1 MKVLVV
7 NAGSSSLK
15 YQLIEMETET
25 VLCKGVV
32 EKIGL
37 EGSLITHKYGDKK
50 VVIEDT
56 INDHTKAFNLLME
69 CLVNKEYGVIDSV
82 KEIAAIGHRVVH
94 CGEEFDSSVYV
105 GDDEMKKLKSVAHL
119 APLHNPANLACIE
132 SCKAILPD
140 VSNVAVFDTAF
151 HSTMPKKASMY
162 GIPYEIY
169 EKYQIRRYGFH
180 GTSHKFVSGEA
191 IKYLTAKGLPCAN
204 IVTCHLGNGS
214 SISAVKDGKC
224 VDTSMGMTPMAGVMM
239 GTRCGDIDPA
249 VVEMIADNTGMSL
262 KETTNYLNKQSGFL
276 GVSGVSSDARMLCA
290 AADEGNERAQLAKDM
305 FAYQVKKFIGS
316 YAVAMNGLDCV
327 VFTGGIGENS
337 YEFRELIMSETEFL
351 GIEFDRDK
359 NRSKE
364 ARGNFCELNTA
375 RSKVKVLVI
384 PTNEELVIARETK
397 EIVESL

>member
-37 EGSLITHKYGDKK
+37 NGSLITHKYGDQK

-56 INDHTKAFNLLME
+56 INDHTKAFNLLID
-69 CLVNKEYGVIDSV
+69 CLVNKDYGVIDSV
-82 KEIAAIGHRVVH
+82 EEIGAIGHRVVH
-94 CGEEFDSSVYV
+94 SGEEFDSSAYV
-105 GDDEMKKLKSVAHL
+105 GDEEMKKLQSIAHL
-119 APLHNPANLACIE
+119 APLHNPANIACIQL
-132 SCKAILPD
+132 CKSLLPK
-140 VSNVAVFDTAF
+140 VPNVVVFDTAF
-151 HSTMPKKASMY
+151 HSTMPKKAKMY

-191 IKYLTAKGLPCAN
+191 IKYLTSKGLPCSK

-262 KETTNYLNKQSGFL
+262 KETTNYLNKQSGFT
-276 GVSGVSSDARMLCA
+276 GVSGVSSDARELCKA
-290 AADEGNERAQLAKDM
+290 ASEGNERAQLAKDM
-305 FAYQVKKFIGS
+305 FAYQVQKFIGS

-337 YEFRELIMSETEFL
+337 WEFRELIMQNTEFL
-351 GIEFDRDK
+351 GVAFDQEK
-359 NRSKE
+359 NKTSE
-364 ARGNFCELNTA
+364 ARGNFCDLSKPE
-375 RSKVKVLVI
+375 SKVKVLVI
-384 PTNEELVIARETK
+384 PTNEELVIARETQ
-397 EIVESL
+397 EIVQSL